1 MIHKRSGSRGRGFC
15 SLSLMISTS
24 TTMIKEIRR
33 KDKIKK
39 KN

>member
-1 MIHKRSGSRGRGFC
+1 VVLGEGGFC

-33 KDKIKK
+33 KDKINKK
-39 KN
+39 LK